1 MDEEGSVSTPSTPST
16 TSVSTPPSP
25 PMRGT
30 KVRPLN
36 DNAHSNRRERSRPSV
51 FQGDGLEAFVE
62 MYGGGDRARSP
73 DTPDPQSPQS
83 PMKRYQQSKGDDP
96 WQPETMGGQVVCEY
110 SGEVK
115 GERVRQVSYAVED
128 SHKVF
133 GGTEEAQNQTSN
145 KISPATIETGINDA
159 KETIPIDRTQKS
171 HLRDLMAQ
179 NQAER
184 QKKISKRGVYAP
196 ARQRKNTKKDHGAS
210 VVIETGEVAGVER
223 DEKDEKDVKRIADGI
238 SVRRL
243 L

>member
-1 MDEEGSVSTPSTPST
+1 MDEEGSVFTPSTPST

-36 DNAHSNRRERSRPSV
+36 DNTHSNSRERSRPSV

-96 WQPETMGGQVVCEY
+96 WQPETMGGHVVCEY

-115 GERVRQVSYAVED
+115 G
-128 SHKVF
+128 
-133 GGTEEAQNQTSN
+133 
-145 KISPATIETGINDA
+145 
-159 KETIPIDRTQKS
+159 
-171 HLRDLMAQ
+171 
-179 NQAER
+179 
-184 QKKISKRGVYAP
+184 
-196 ARQRKNTKKDHGAS
+196 
-210 VVIETGEVAGVER
+210 
-223 DEKDEKDVKRIADGI
+223 
-238 SVRRL
+238 
-243 L
+243 